1 MPDQDDTNNLGNLES
16 VVAETERKMN
26 SSINALK
33 RELSTIRTGRATPA
47 LIENVAVDYYG
58 VSTPLNQ
65 IASISAPDA
74 RAIMVQPWDKQAL
87 SEIEKCILQS
97 DLSLVPNNDGSAI
110 RISIPILTEE
120 RRKELVKLVGRRL
133 EDSRIAVR
141 NIRREGVDQI
151 KKLENSKQLSSDDSR
166 VAQQEIQK
174 ITDFNIQQL
183 ETLAKDK
190 EREVMEV

>member
-1 MPDQDDTNNLGNLES
+1 MPDEKTILSES
-16 VVAETERKMN
+16 NTRMQKSVQVFIED
-26 SSINALK
+26 LK
-33 RELSTIRTGRATPA
+33 TIRTSRASPD
-47 LIENVAVDYYG
+47 LIENLTADYYG
-58 VSTPLNQ
+58 VPTPLNQ
-65 IASISAPDA
+65 MASITVPDA
-74 RAIMVQPWDKQAL
+74 RLLMIQPWDKQAL
-87 SEIEKCILQS
+87 GEIEKSILQS
-97 DLSLVPNNDGSAI
+97 DVGLVPNNDGTVI
-110 RISIPILTEE
+110 RINIPILTEE
-120 RRKELVKLVGRRL
+120 RRKDLVKLVGRRL

-174 ITDFNIQQL
+174 ITDSNIQQL

>member
-1 MPDQDDTNNLGNLES
+1 MPDEKTILSDANTRMQ
-16 VVAETERKMN
+16 K
-26 SSINALK
+26 SIQVFKGDLK
-33 RELSTIRTGRATPA
+33 TIRTSRASPD
-47 LIENVAVDYYG
+47 LVENLTADYYG
-58 VSTPLNQ
+58 IPTPLNQ
-65 IASISAPDA
+65 MASITVPDA
-74 RAIMVQPWDKQAL
+74 RLLMIQPWDKQAL

-151 KKLENSKQLSSDDSR
+151 KKSENSKQLSSDDSR

-174 ITDFNIQQL
+174 ITDSNIQQL

-190 EREVMEV
+190 EREVMEI